1 MSLLNF
7 MTDSRL
13 LSMQCLLYTFAL
25 AQVISLLIIYMYLEK
40 QSSEPAIEVK
50 AIKPKKKIKIAL
62 DYFPTTAIASGSLP
76 IVGKLQKLHMK

>member
-50 AIKPKKKIKIAL
+50 AVKPKKKIKISL
-62 DYFPTTAIASGSLP
+62 DYLPTTAIARSSLP
-76 IVGKLQKLHMK
+76 IVEKLQKLHMK